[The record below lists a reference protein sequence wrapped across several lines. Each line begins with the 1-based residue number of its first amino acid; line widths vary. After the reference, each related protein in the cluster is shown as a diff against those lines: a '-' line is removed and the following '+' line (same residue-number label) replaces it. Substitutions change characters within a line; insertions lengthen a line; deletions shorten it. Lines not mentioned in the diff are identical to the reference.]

1 MSSARIC
8 LIVNPNAGRKVGVT
22 TNAFGVDGARDLLTR
37 HGIDAEIWCTE
48 GPGHATELAR
58 KAASD
63 GYTLVIAAG
72 GDGTVEEVAARL
84 RLRPVR

>member
-22 TNAFGVDGARDLLTR
+22 TNTFGVDGARDLLTR

-48 GPGHATELAR
+48 GPGHATESPGR
-58 KAASD
+58 PR
-63 GYTLVIAAG
+63 TM
-72 GDGTVEEVAARL
+72 GT
-84 RLRPVR
+84 PW